1 VRCAVS
7 AKIGL
12 VPESV
17 TREHV
22 QRLLAARAQLVETLP
37 REEYDELHI
46 AGAVNI
52 PLREIGERAL
62 AELDPSRPV
71 IVYCQDFL

>member
-1 VRCAVS
+1 M
-7 AKIGL
+7 
-12 VPESV
+12 PESV

-37 REEYDELHI
+37 REDYDELHI
-46 AGAVNI
+46 AGAVSI
-52 PLREIGERAL
+52 PLKEIGERAR

>member
-1 VRCAVS
+1 
-7 AKIGL
+7 

-17 TREHV
+17 TRELV
-22 QRLLAARAQLVETLP
+22 QRLAAAGAQLVETLP

-52 PLREIGERAL
+52 PLREIGERAR

-71 IVYCQDFL
+71 IVYCRDFL

>member
-1 VRCAVS
+1 
-7 AKIGL
+7 

-17 TREHV
+17 TREQV
-22 QRLLAARAQLVETLP
+22 QRLAAAGAQVVESLP
-37 REEYDELHI
+37 REEYDELHL

-52 PLREIGERAL
+52 PLREIGERAK
-62 AELDPSRPV
+62 AELDLSRPV

>member
-1 VRCAVS
+1 
-7 AKIGL
+7 

-22 QRLLAARAQLVETLP
+22 QRLAAAGAQVVETLP
-37 REEYDELHI
+37 PEEYDELHI

-52 PLREIGERAL
+52 PLREIRERQ
-62 AELDPSRPV
+62 AELDRSRPV
-71 IVYCQDFL
+71 VVYCQDFL